1 MPIEP
6 GNLSLGVLAGGLIGA
21 FASHYLTKS
30 RSSED
35 RKISDFNKAAAEF
48 RCAFTDEVRLVAES
62 TTETDFEKIFNE
74 AYIRQF
80 NALIRFQ
87 AYLSENDRI
96 EIEKAWKE
104 HCIDYFPDAEDNGF
118 GPSKEINENIRFM
131 HYEHKQGIENRGGE
145 FHITEEHGVSLKRAK
160 QLAIKNLEKILSF
173 AVFK

>member
-6 GNLSLGVLAGGLIGA
+6 GNFSLGVLAGGLIGA

-48 RCAFTDEVRLVAES
+48 RCAFTDEQRLVAES

-87 AYLSENDRI
+87 AYLSENGRI

-104 HCIDYFPDAEDNGF
+104 HCKDYFSNAEDGL
-118 GPSKEINENIRFM
+118 GPPKEINEDIRFM

-145 FHITEEHGVSLKRAK
+145 FHITEEHGVSIKRAK

-173 AVFK
+173 AEFK